1 MERHNHEQNLA
12 HCRRLVA
19 ESKRDPLRNE
29 AQLDWLL
36 KLLADEEAEDSQSPD
51 GTDLFALAAV
61 VACNLS
67 SRITVTVHL
76 ID

>member
-1 MERHNHEQNLA
+1 MERHNHNHNHNHEQNLA

-36 KLLADEEAEDSQSPD
+36 KLLADEEAEDSKSPD
-51 GTDLFALAAV
+51 GT
-61 VACNLS
+61 
-67 SRITVTVHL
+67 H
-76 ID
+76 

>member
-12 HCRRLVA
+12 HYRRLVA

-36 KLLADEEAEDSQSPD
+36 KLLADEESEDSKSLD
-51 GTDLFALAAV
+51 GT
-61 VACNLS
+61 
-67 SRITVTVHL
+67 H
-76 ID
+76 

>member
-19 ESKRDPLRNE
+19 EAKLDPLRNE

-36 KLLADEEAEDSQSPD
+36 KLLADEQAEDSKSLD
-51 GTDLFALAAV
+51 GT
-61 VACNLS
+61 
-67 SRITVTVHL
+67 H
-76 ID
+76 